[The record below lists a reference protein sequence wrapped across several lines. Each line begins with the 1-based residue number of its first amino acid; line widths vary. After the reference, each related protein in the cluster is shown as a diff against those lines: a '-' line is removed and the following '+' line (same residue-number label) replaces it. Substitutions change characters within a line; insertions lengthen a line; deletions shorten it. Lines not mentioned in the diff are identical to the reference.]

1 MDERPLKSK
10 LYALEPLVRKL
21 PEVRTPRRHIPFK
34 EKLMWSGI
42 ALIIYLIMSQIQLL
56 GMTGQAMNYFGQL
69 QYVLASRAGTLMQ
82 LGIGPIV
89 TSGIIMQL
97 LVGAN
102 IINLDLHNSRDK
114 ALFTGTQ
121 KVLALVVGVF
131 QASAFVLSGAL
142 TRGPVSLGIM
152 AILVIQLVIG
162 VAVVLFLDELVSKYG
177 FGSGISLFIA
187 GGVSATAFWQAFD
200 PLSAGGGGA
209 FVGAIPNFFS
219 ALMEGTPSALS
230 RAFFRPGS
238 AAGMFGVIAT
248 VAIFLIVVYVIN
260 MRVEIPLSYSRFKGM
275 RGKYPIKF
283 IYASVIPVILSTV
296 VFTNVSILARATNLN
311 FLGTFSGNRVTGGL
325 YYFLNSPNGLFGPS
339 GVLADPVR
347 AAVYMAILI
356 LFCMGFAWLWVQM
369 TNMAP
374 SDVAD
379 QLKRSGMSIP
389 GFRRDTRI
397 MEKMLRRY
405 ITPVTLLGGATV
417 GALAAGADFLGALG
431 SGTGI
436 LLTVSIIYRLYR
448 EIAKEQLSEMFP
460 AARRLL
466 GEE

>member
-1 MDERPLKSK
+1 MDDRPVRSR
-10 LYALEPLVRKL
+10 LYALEPVIRML
-21 PEVRTPRRHIPFK
+21 PEVRTPKRHVSFK

-42 ALIIYLIMSQIQLL
+42 ALVIYLIMTRITLY
-56 GMTGQAMNYFGQL
+56 GMSGEAFNYFGQL

-82 LGIGPIV
+82 LGISPIV

-102 IINLDLHNSRDK
+102 LIGLDLHNRRDK

-121 KVLALVVGVF
+121 KILALVVGTF
-131 QASAFVLSGAL
+131 QASAFVLSGTL
-142 TRGPVSLGIM
+142 TKGPASFTVLAFLI
-152 AILVIQLVIG
+152 VQLVIG
-162 VAVVLFLDELVSKYG
+162 VAVVLFLDEMVSKYG

-187 GGVSATAFWQAFD
+187 GGVSSTVFWQAFS
-200 PLSAGGGGA
+200 PLTAGAGST
-209 FVGAIPNFFS
+209 FVGAIPNFIAS
-219 ALMEGTPSALS
+219 IMQGDPALISQ
-230 RAFFRPGS
+230 AFFRPGT

-248 VAIFLIVVYVIN
+248 IIIFLIVIYSVNI
-260 MRVEIPLSYSRFKGM
+260 RVEIPLSYSRFKGM

-283 IYASVIPVILSTV
+283 LYASVIPVILSSV
-296 VFTNVSILARATNLN
+296 VFTNVSILARVSNISL
-311 FLGTFSGNRVTGGL
+311 LGEFEGGQAVGGL
-325 YYFLNSPNGLFGPS
+325 YYYLNSPNGWSQTLQ
-339 GVLADPVR
+339 DPVR
-347 AAVYMAILI
+347 AVVYMGALM
-356 LFCMGFAWLWVQM
+356 LMCMGFAWLWIQM

-389 GFRRDTRI
+389 GFRRDTRV
-397 MEKMLRRY
+397 MENMLARY
-405 ITPVTLLGGATV
+405 IKPVTLLGGAFV

-436 LLTVSIIYRLYR
+436 LLTVSIVYRLYR